1 MTELC
6 PNILFS
12 VREMLSFSGVSFMDE
27 LLSLVLGF
35 LARLLLANKMH
46 ALFAWLLLLKSLGEE
61 RLNDSV

>member
-1 MTELC
+1 
-6 PNILFS
+6 
-12 VREMLSFSGVSFMDE
+12 MDE

-46 ALFAWLLLLKSLGEE
+46 ALFAWLLLLNSLGEE